1 MVQTIKGSGKDFG
14 KVGEHAKGDAATIE
28 GAVGAQHT
36 YLVEERNVVARL
48 WNKYLEDDEYVKDR
62 FPMVAES
69 DDLFHVMADG
79 MVLIRLI
86 NEIEKDSIDMRT
98 VNIGSNL
105 GIFKV
110 RENINLALTAAKG
123 MIKLI
128 GIDATAFLDKK
139 PHLILAVCWQIARK
153 LQTAKIQLKDCPE
166 IMRLAKDGEE
176 LNDLLKVPPE
186 DILVRW
192 INFHLKAAG
201 QDRVV
206 TNLGKDLKDCQALY
220 YVLNQL
226 DKTKCPLTHKD
237 HADELT
243 RAQECINNSREL
255 GVCEIVSAADLMK
268 GNSRVNTAFVA
279 EIFNTNHGLQ

>member
-1 MVQTIKGSGKDFG
+1 
-14 KVGEHAKGDAATIE
+14 
-28 GAVGAQHT
+28 
-36 YLVEERNVVARL
+36 
-48 WNKYLEDDEYVKDR
+48 
-62 FPMVAES
+62 MVAES
-69 DDLFHVMADG
+69 DDLFHVMSDG
-79 MVLIRLI
+79 LVLIRLL

-110 RENINLALTAAKG
+110 RENINLGLTAAKG
-123 MIKLI
+123 KIKLV

-139 PHLILAVCWQIARK
+139 PHLILAVCWQIARQ

-176 LNDLLKVPPE
+176 LNDLQKIPPE

-201 QDRVV
+201 QERQI
-206 TNLGKDLKDCQALY
+206 TNLGKDLKDLQALF

-226 DKTKCPLTHKD
+226 DKSKCPLTHKD
-237 HADELT
+237 HADEIV
-243 RAQECINNSREL
+243 RA
-255 GVCEIVSAADLMK
+255 
-268 GNSRVNTAFVA
+268 
-279 EIFNTNHGLQ
+279 

>member
-14 KVGEHAKGDAATIE
+14 KIGEHAKGDAATIE

-36 YLVEERNVVARL
+36 YLVEERNVIARL

-79 MVLIRLI
+79 LVLIRLL

-98 VNIGSNL
+98 VNLGSNL

-110 RENINLALTAAKG
+110 RENINLGLTAAKG
-123 MIKLI
+123 KIKLV

-139 PHLILAVCWQIARK
+139 PHLILAVCWQIARN

-186 DILVRW
+186 EVLVRW

-206 TNLGKDLKDCQALY
+206 TNLGKDLKDCQALF
-220 YVLNQL
+220 YVLN
-226 DKTKCPLTHKD
+226 
-237 HADELT
+237 
-243 RAQECINNSREL
+243 
-255 GVCEIVSAADLMK
+255 
-268 GNSRVNTAFVA
+268 
-279 EIFNTNHGLQ
+279 